1 MEKKWVPSQ
10 IEGAK
15 KWYETVAEDFQNRY
29 SGVEGIY
36 FSEFEDNLYDRLAN
50 FIGKTFLDLGTGGG
64 RLALRVAPKV
74 KEAIGVDISKN
85 MIEIANSK
93 KGNLSNVSFE
103 VADATQMRFPD
114 GYFDLIVSAGMFEY
128 LSDPAPFL
136 KEAARV
142 LKDDGELIF
151 TCHQRNPFPRLNYFQ
166 QKMARKVL
174 PHHFAS
180 SASFCVANLNMRET
194 LFQKA
199 YHRWKDMRA
208 ALLHAGFSDLRYRTT
223 FLSLP
228 THLFFWGSESGRKS
242 IQEAAVQLNLF
253 LGWCPATKW
262 MGDVLVVKA
271 KKKRNA

>member
-85 MIEIANSK
+85 KIEIANSK

-128 LSDPAPFL
+128 LSDPAPF
-136 KEAARV
+136 
-142 LKDDGELIF
+142 
-151 TCHQRNPFPRLNYFQ
+151 
-166 QKMARKVL
+166 
-174 PHHFAS
+174 
-180 SASFCVANLNMRET
+180 
-194 LFQKA
+194 
-199 YHRWKDMRA
+199 
-208 ALLHAGFSDLRYRTT
+208 
-223 FLSLP
+223 
-228 THLFFWGSESGRKS
+228 
-242 IQEAAVQLNLF
+242 
-253 LGWCPATKW
+253 
-262 MGDVLVVKA
+262 
-271 KKKRNA
+271 